1 LRRVFFA
8 CLLAGA
14 LTPDRTIDQTHPVN
28 RENGHPT
35 MPTSNWHIYDHYGY
49 ACLAVVGT
57 FVAVIAVQW
66 VLHRPRWAGWVDS
79 LQGVA
84 PPFINIIGVLFGLT
98 LAFLANDTWSAHD
111 RAITAVFKEADSLRS
126 IVVLSEQL
134 AEPLRGEV
142 RGAVAR
148 YGRASAGEWPML
160 AARQSSAEV
169 TALADSL
176 LNLLASPKIAT
187 SAGENV
193 QALMLRKAIEIR
205 DERDLRIGLSQTHV
219 NPLKWLGMAFLGFLT
234 LLSVSV
240 VHVDKPRAAM
250 VAVILFALAAAPT
263 AAIVL
268 VQGNP
273 FQQPTSV
280 TPAPIVEAVAERP

>member
-1 LRRVFFA
+1 
-8 CLLAGA
+8 
-14 LTPDRTIDQTHPVN
+14 
-28 RENGHPT
+28 
-35 MPTSNWHIYDHYGY
+35 MPTHNWHIYDHYGY
-49 ACLAVVGT
+49 AFLAVAGT
-57 FVAVIAVQW
+57 FVAVATVQW
-66 VLHRPRWAGWVDS
+66 ALHRPRWAGWLAS

-111 RAITAVFKEADSLRS
+111 RAMNAVFKEADSLRS
-126 IVVLSEQL
+126 IAVLAAQL
-134 AEPLRGEV
+134 PEPLRSEV
-142 RGAVAR
+142 RGGVVR

-169 TALADSL
+169 TALADQL
-176 LNLLASPKIAT
+176 LTLLASPQIAAV
-187 SAGENV
+187 AGDNV
-193 QALMLRKAIEIR
+193 QALMLRKAVEIR

-268 VQGNP
+268 IQGNP

-280 TPAPIVEAVAERP
+280 TPLPIVEAVADRP

>member
-1 LRRVFFA
+1 M
-8 CLLAGA
+8 
-14 LTPDRTIDQTHPVN
+14 HP
-28 RENGHPT
+28 
-35 MPTSNWHIYDHYGY
+35 SNWHTYDHYGY
-49 ACLAVVGT
+49 AFLAVAGT
-57 FVAVIAVQW
+57 FAAVAAVQW
-66 VLHRPRWAGWVDS
+66 MLHRPRCAGWITS

-111 RAITAVFKEADSLRS
+111 RAINAVFKEADSLRA
-126 IVVLSEQL
+126 IAVLSQQL
-134 AEPLRGEV
+134 AEPLRSEV
-142 RGAVAR
+142 RSAVSR

-169 TALADSL
+169 TLLADAL
-176 LNLLASPKIAT
+176 LTLLASPKVSAG
-187 SAGENV
+187 AGENV

-250 VAVILFALAAAPT
+250 VAVVLFALAAAPT
-263 AAIVL
+263 ASIVL
-268 VQGNP
+268 IQGNP

-280 TPAPIVEAVAERP
+280 TPTPIIEAVLEQH

>member
-1 LRRVFFA
+1 
-8 CLLAGA
+8 
-14 LTPDRTIDQTHPVN
+14 
-28 RENGHPT
+28 

-49 ACLAVVGT
+49 AFLAVAGT
-57 FVAVIAVQW
+57 FAAVAAVQW
-66 VLHRPRWAGWVDS
+66 ALHRPRWAGWIAS

-111 RAITAVFKEADSLRS
+111 RAMNAVFKEADSLRS
-126 IVVLSEQL
+126 IAVLSEHL

-142 RGAVAR
+142 RNAVSR
-148 YGRASAGEWPML
+148 YGKASAGEWPML
-160 AARQSSAEV
+160 AARQSSSEV
-169 TALADSL
+169 TTLADAL
-176 LNLLASPKIAT
+176 LTLLASAKIA
-187 SAGENV
+187 SAAGENV

-268 VQGNP
+268 IQGNP

-280 TPAPIVEAVAERP
+280 TPAPIVEAVVERP

>member
-1 LRRVFFA
+1 
-8 CLLAGA
+8 
-14 LTPDRTIDQTHPVN
+14 
-28 RENGHPT
+28 
-35 MPTSNWHIYDHYGY
+35 
-49 ACLAVVGT
+49 
-57 FVAVIAVQW
+57 
-66 VLHRPRWAGWVDS
+66 
-79 LQGVA
+79 
-84 PPFINIIGVLFGLT
+84 
-98 LAFLANDTWSAHD
+98 
-111 RAITAVFKEADSLRS
+111 
-126 IVVLSEQL
+126 
-134 AEPLRGEV
+134 
-142 RGAVAR
+142 
-148 YGRASAGEWPML
+148 ML